1 MKDYLGYQGKTCVI
15 TGCSSGMGLSTVQV
29 LNDLGANVYALD
41 LREVKEPV
49 KKYIPYDQGSRAA
62 IDKAVA
68 QLPDKIDKVFC
79 CAAVAGKKSRGAT
92 FTSTQVVTIN
102 FIGTRYFIDSV
113 TPRLPAGGAIG
124 VISSTAGFAWSM
136 FQQDYAPLMAIDDW
150 DKAVA
155 WVADYAKREA
165 EVMEGGI
172 DDMGNVDGAYTV
184 SKMLVSMWIKYRA
197 YQLSAKGIR
206 LNNTSPSGTAT
217 PLSADFGPG
226 GENASLI
233 KRVAQPMEQALPL
246 VFINSEMATYISGA
260 DLLVDFA
267 MIAGFMSGEKKY

>member
-15 TGCSSGMGLSTVQV
+15 TGCSSGMGQATLHV

-41 LREVKEPV
+41 LREVKDPV
-49 KKYIPYDQGSRAA
+49 KKYIPYNQGSKASIDAA
-62 IDKAVA
+62 VK
-68 QLPDKIDKVFC
+68 QLPDKVDKVFC

-92 FTSTQVVTIN
+92 FTSVQVVEIN
-102 FIGTRYFIDSV
+102 FIGTRYFIDSI
-113 TPRLPAGGAIG
+113 TPRLPTGGAIG
-124 VISSTAGFAWSM
+124 VISSTAGFAWAM
-136 FQQDYAPLMAIDDW
+136 FQQDFAPLMAIDDW

-155 WVADYAKREA
+155 WVQDYAKREA
-165 EVMEGGI
+165 DQMEGGL

-217 PLSADFGPG
+217 PLSADFGAG

-246 VFINSEMATYISGA
+246 VFINSDMATYVSGT

-267 MIAGFMSGEKKY
+267 MIAGFMSGDKKY